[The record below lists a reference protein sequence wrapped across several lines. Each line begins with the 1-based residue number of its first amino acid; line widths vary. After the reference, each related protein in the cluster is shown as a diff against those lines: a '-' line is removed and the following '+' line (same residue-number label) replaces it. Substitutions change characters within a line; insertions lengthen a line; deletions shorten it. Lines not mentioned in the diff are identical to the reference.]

1 MSVILPNSQHTTQIK
16 YNTIYDTN
24 DLVIGN
30 CTIYSGNKLF
40 IHYHDIDEIYII
52 TEGIGEVYNGEKWVI
67 ARKGDIFKF
76 KAGTYHG
83 AMAAE
88 NYLLKFT
95 YMFFTGPFNTI
106 KYHVKSNL

>member
-1 MSVILPNSQHTTQIK
+1 MSVVLPNSQNNMKIK

-24 DLVIGN
+24 GLVIGI

-40 IHYHDIDEIYII
+40 LHYHDFDEVYMI

-76 KAGTYHG
+76 KAGTYHS

-88 NYLLKFT
+88 NYPLKFT
-95 YMFFTGPFNTI
+95 YMFLNGPFNTI
-106 KYHVKSNL
+106 KYYGKSNL